1 MILRFLV
8 LFFESHTYER
18 PMNDFLNGFMGRN
31 RWLQTYHNDQIRDSF
46 ESTITVVRQ
55 NLSDVAFKPRGAF
68 VAALYDAVMVGTAR
82 RLQQA
87 EITGAAR
94 YKKRFQELVANWDFV
109 AATSSHTSDE
119 ANVAKRID
127 MATQAFAAV

>member
-1 MILRFLV
+1 
-8 LFFESHTYER
+8 
-18 PMNDFLNGFMGRN
+18 MNDFLNGFMGRN